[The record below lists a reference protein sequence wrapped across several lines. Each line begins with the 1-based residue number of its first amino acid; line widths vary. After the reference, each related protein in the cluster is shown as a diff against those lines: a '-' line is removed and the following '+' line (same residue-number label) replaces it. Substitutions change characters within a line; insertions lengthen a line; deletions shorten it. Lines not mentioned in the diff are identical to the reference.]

1 MHAKFVKRIHHI
13 FLDKV
18 REEGKASAK
27 RWLSDTLQTYEDFL
41 QVREY
46 TYKVLG
52 LDHIKVGQ

>member
-1 MHAKFVKRIHHI
+1 MHHKFVIRLHNI
-13 FLDKV
+13 FMDKV
-18 REEGKASAK
+18 RTEGKVSAK

-52 LDHIKVGQ
+52 LNHIKVGQ

>member
-1 MHAKFVKRIHHI
+1 MHHKFVIRLHNI
-13 FLDKV
+13 FMDKV
-18 REEGKASAK
+18 RTEGKVSAK